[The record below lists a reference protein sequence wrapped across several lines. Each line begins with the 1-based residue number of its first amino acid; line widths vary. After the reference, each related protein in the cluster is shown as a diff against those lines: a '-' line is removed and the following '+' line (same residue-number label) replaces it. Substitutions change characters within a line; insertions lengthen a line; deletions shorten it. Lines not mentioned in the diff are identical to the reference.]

1 MEIAHYT
8 IVLAGLTIAFAYIHT
23 YNTLDRNSSSV
34 DSIVDT
40 SASKMIIVRK
50 YYICNKIDNLN
61 GRSFKLLNL

>member
-34 DSIVDT
+34 DSIVE
-40 SASKMIIVRK
+40 KMIIVRK
-50 YYICNKIDNLN
+50 YYIW
-61 GRSFKLLNL
+61 